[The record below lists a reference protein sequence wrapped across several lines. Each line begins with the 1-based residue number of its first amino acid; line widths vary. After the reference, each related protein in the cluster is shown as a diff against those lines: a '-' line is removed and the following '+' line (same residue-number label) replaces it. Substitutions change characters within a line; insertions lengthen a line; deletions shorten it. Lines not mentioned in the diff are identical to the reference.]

1 MEPASPIHDKKKEPA
16 TGSEPAHGLQ
26 NLSSILSLQG
36 DSIIKSL
43 SADVPIGIAIFKGPE
58 YVYEF
63 ANNAYLQLVDR
74 RGEDLLG
81 KPMFEAIPELKGQE
95 LEKLIKQVMVTG
107 KSYQGNE
114 YEVKL
119 LREGKESI
127 GYFNFVYAPL
137 KDESGITT
145 GIMVVANEV
154 TGIVERR
161 HSLVEKE
168 REFRNLVMQSPIPMT
183 IWKGPDHV
191 IEMANRE
198 MFKKIWRK
206 EEKEIIGKKALEVF
220 PELLDQKYPELLR
233 RVYTTGA
240 THRENEAIAYVQGD
254 DGMKKF
260 YLDFEYAPLYE
271 SDGTISGIIIT
282 VNNATDRVEARQ
294 KLEDAEARL
303 RLATEGVGIATWDL
317 DLHTNGLV
325 YSPRLAEIFG
335 HDGYGRY
342 TFTDLR
348 SQFHTDDLHNIVE
361 PAFQHALKTSVYFY
375 EARVNWPDKSVHW
388 VRTQGKV
395 VYDENKKPVRLLGT
409 IQDITTEK
417 KQSEDT
423 ARLAAIVQSSG
434 DAIVSK
440 TVNGVITSWNPG
452 AEKLFGYTAE
462 EMIGENITK
471 IIPGDRINEE
481 PKIVKRILEG
491 EMLEHFDTVRK
502 TKDGRLIDI
511 SLTISPIRDRS
522 GNITGASKIARDITA
537 QKSLNNALFES
548 EQRLQIAVQAA
559 ELGTWE
565 LDLLTKQPV
574 FSARYLEIL
583 GFGENENPSHEQVL
597 TRIHPDDRPLRD
609 RAVTTALR
617 TGTLDME
624 MRLIHPDHS
633 IHWVRG
639 RGKVFYNEN
648 KVPVR
653 MLGTI
658 MDITEQKRSFSA
670 LQESELLF
678 KTIANV
684 APVGLWL
691 TDKEGKNNFV
701 NDTWIEWTDL
711 PIEKQYGSGWL
722 SPVLE
727 EDAEEVTKQFLKAS
741 AAKEYF
747 ISQFRIK
754 RKDGQVRWCLTEGFP
769 YFNNNGDFEGY
780 AGSVTDIT
788 DRKTIEAE
796 LEKKVNERTQ
806 ELNIVNTALE
816 KSNGELEQ
824 FAYIASHDL
833 QEPLR
838 KIKTFVGRLQE
849 LNNEKSDTQAAVYM
863 EKIVNASG
871 RMSDLI
877 RDLLEYSRTTKVTES
892 PVRIDLNE
900 VLDNVL
906 NDFELMIGQKGAVIK
921 TDRLP
926 VLKAVPHQMNQLFN
940 NLVSNSLKFS
950 KDNTTPVITI
960 ACAQLNDA
968 EKKIYNLDDEKT
980 YARIS
985 FSDNGIGFS
994 NEFSERIFEIFQRLN
1009 PRHAYAGSGI
1019 GLSIC
1024 RKIVANHHG
1033 IITADSTEGAGASFH
1048 IILPLN

>member
-1 MEPASPIHDKKKEPA
+1 MEPASPIHDKINEPV
-16 TGSEPAHGLQ
+16 TRNEPAHGLQ
-26 NLSSILSLQG
+26 NLSSIVSLQG
-36 DSIIKSL
+36 DSIIKSM
-43 SADVPIGIAIFKGPE
+43 SADVPIGIAIFKGSD

-63 ANNAYLQLVDR
+63 VNNAYLQLVDR
-74 RGEDLLG
+74 KGEDLLG
-81 KPMFEAIPELKGQE
+81 KPMFEVIPELKGQE
-95 LEKLIKQVMVTG
+95 LEKLVRQVMVTG

-114 YEVKL
+114 YEIKL
-119 LREGKESI
+119 VREGRECI
-127 GYFNFVYAPL
+127 GYFNFVCAPL
-137 KDESGITT
+137 KDENGITT
-145 GIMVVANEV
+145 GLMVVANEV

-183 IWKGPDHV
+183 IWKGPEHV

-206 EEKEIIGKKALEVF
+206 EEKDIIGKKALEVF

-233 RVYTTGA
+233 KVYTTGA
-240 THRENEAIAYVQGD
+240 THRENESIAYVQGD

-271 SDGTISGIIIT
+271 SNGTISGIIIT
-282 VNNATDRVEARQ
+282 VNNATERVEARQ

-303 RLATEGVGIATWDL
+303 RLATEGVGLATWDL
-317 DLHTNGLV
+317 DLPANKLV

-335 HDGYGRY
+335 HDGRGKY
-342 TFTDLR
+342 TLTDLR
-348 SQFHTDDLHNIVE
+348 SQFHTSDLHDIVE
-361 PAFQHALKTSVYFY
+361 PAFEQALKTSVYFY
-375 EARVNWPDKSVHW
+375 EARVNWPDKSVRW
-388 VRTQGKV
+388 IRTQGKV
-395 VYDENKKPVRLLGT
+395 IYDEEKKPVRLLGT
-409 IQDITTEK
+409 IQDITIEK
-417 KQSEDT
+417 QQSENT
-423 ARLAAIVQSSG
+423 ARLAAIVQSSE

-440 TVNGVITSWNPG
+440 TTKGIITSWNPG
-452 AEKLFGYTAE
+452 AEKLFGYTSD
-462 EMIGENITK
+462 EMIGESITK
-471 IIPGDRINEE
+471 IIPADRINEE
-481 PKIVKRILEG
+481 PQIIKRLLKGEIVD
-491 EMLEHFDTVRK
+491 HFDTVRK
-502 TKDGRLIDI
+502 TRSGKLVDI
-511 SLTISPIRDRS
+511 SLTISPIRDRY
-522 GNITGASKIARDITA
+522 GNITGASKIARNITA
-537 QKSLNNALFES
+537 QKSLNNALLES
-548 EQRLQIAVQAA
+548 EQRLQIAVQSA

-565 LDLLTKQPV
+565 LDLMTKEPIY
-574 FSARYLEIL
+574 SERYLAIL
-583 GFGENENPSHEQVL
+583 GFEKNAKPSHEELLQ
-597 TRIHPDDRPLRD
+597 RIHPDDRAIREKTI
-609 RAVTTALR
+609 ATALR
-617 TGTLDME
+617 TGILDME
-624 MRLIHPDHS
+624 VRLIHPDNS
-633 IHWVRG
+633 IHWIRG

-648 KVPVR
+648 NSPVR

-658 MDITEQKRSFSA
+658 MDITDQKRAFSA

-691 TDKEGKNNFV
+691 TDKENKNNFV
-701 NDTWIEWTDL
+701 NDTWIEWTGL
-711 PIEKQYGSGWL
+711 PAEEQYGQGWL
-722 SPVLE
+722 SPVLK
-727 EDAEEVTKQFLKAS
+727 EDSERVTREFNKAA

-747 ISQFRIK
+747 TSQFRIR
-754 RKDGQVRWCLTEGFP
+754 RKDGQLRWYLTEGFP
-769 YFNNNGDFEGY
+769 YFNNNGEFEGY

-788 DRKTIEAE
+788 DRKTVEAE
-796 LEKKVNERTQ
+796 LEKKVEKRTE
-806 ELNIVNTALE
+806 ELNVANAALE
-816 KSNGELEQ
+816 KSNSELEQ

-849 LNNEKSDTQAAVYM
+849 LNSEKSDPQAAVYM

-877 RDLLEYSRTTKVTES
+877 RDLLEYSRTAKVTES
-892 PVRIDLNE
+892 PVTIDLNE

-906 NDFELMIGQKGAVIK
+906 NDFELMIGQKEAVIK
-921 TDRLP
+921 ADRLP

-940 NLVSNSLKFS
+940 NLVSNSLKFL
-950 KDNTTPVITI
+950 KENETPVITI
-960 ACAQLNDA
+960 TCASLNNA
-968 EKKIYNLDDEKT
+968 EKKKNNLDEERE
-980 YARIS
+980 YARIT

-1033 IITADSTEGAGASFH
+1033 IITADSTEGSGASFH
-1048 IILPLN
+1048 IILPVN